1 MWCIR
6 RIEPFTSIFTGKYI
20 TLVGS
25 GGKTTLIE
33 YLAAQG
39 SRVGRSVAVTTTTT
53 IFVQEPYEL
62 AEKRTRGPAAPGTVL
77 RVGKTVEDGKLTALT
92 LDEVLELGQDF
103 DRVLIEADGSK
114 GLPLKYPAEY
124 EPVIPPFSDQVVV
137 VAGLDG
143 LGGRV
148 DERVF
153 RWELFA
159 RASGI
164 DRGAVVTPR
173 VVERLFAGDGVFKG
187 VRRDRA
193 MVILNKYDA
202 CIQRSEAL
210 GMARTL
216 LAATKVDRVVVSS
229 LRLGIFYGVEADGE
243 RSATG
248 IQLA

>member
-1 MWCIR
+1 LM
-6 RIEPFTSIFTGKYI
+6 
-20 TLVGS
+20 
-25 GGKTTLIE
+25 E

-39 SRVGRSVAVTTTTT
+39 SRAGRSVAVTTTTK
-53 IFVQEPYEL
+53 ILVREPYVL
-62 AEKRTRGPAAPGTVL
+62 AEQRTRGPAAPGTVL
-77 RVGKTVEDGKLTALT
+77 RVGKTVEEGKLTALT
-92 LDEVLELGQDF
+92 FDEVLELGQDF
-103 DRVLIEADGSK
+103 DRVLIEADGSR

-124 EPVIPPFSDQVVV
+124 EPVIPPFSDQVVI

-153 RWELFA
+153 RWELFTG
-159 RASGI
+159 ASGI
-164 DRGAVVTPR
+164 DGSAVVTPH
-173 VVERLFAGDGVFKG
+173 VVERLFAGDGVFRG

-202 CIQRSEAL
+202 CMEKSEAL
-210 GMARTL
+210 GVARTL

-229 LRLGIFYGVEADGE
+229 LRLGIFYSVEAEGE